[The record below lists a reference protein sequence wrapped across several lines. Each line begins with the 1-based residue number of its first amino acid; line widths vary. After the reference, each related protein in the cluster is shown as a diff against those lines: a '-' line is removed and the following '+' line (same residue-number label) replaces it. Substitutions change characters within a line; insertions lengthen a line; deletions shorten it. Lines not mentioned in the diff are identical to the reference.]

1 MITSNTG
8 ISVTVGG
15 QVVLPDAPINFNN
28 QTVNVKNPVFELLS
42 VDFNSTNYHDDN
54 LSTPSN
60 ESVYS
65 SVGSTVSDPGG
76 CFVATSDCNHFHQRH
91 FYKGSSAGSCHA
103 CVEQFKFQKI
113 SLGSSPH
120 SQKTLP
126 EDITGVLTSLCFPW
140 DTTMGT
146 CLCTHYNT
154 NLTLHTVCIHSSQS
168 PNYDQE
174 SLSES
179 KVTGKK

>member
-1 MITSNTG
+1 MITSNTV

-15 QVVLPDAPINFNN
+15 QVVLPDPPINFNN
-28 QTVNVKNPVFELLS
+28 QTVSVKNPVFELLS
-42 VDFNSTNYHDDN
+42 VDSNSTNYHEDN
-54 LSTPSN
+54 LSSPSN

-76 CFVATSDCNHFHQRH
+76 CFVATSDCNYFLQRP

-103 CVEQFKFQKI
+103 HVEQFKFQKI

-120 SQKTLP
+120 SQKISQGSSP
-126 EDITGVLTSLCFPW
+126 PFVSPGIPPW
-140 DTTMGT
+140 VHVYAHTTT
-146 CLCTHYNT
+146 PLSP
-154 NLTLHTVCIHSSQS
+154 HTVCIHSSQS

-174 SLSES
+174 SLSEL
-179 KVTGKK
+179 KEMGKK